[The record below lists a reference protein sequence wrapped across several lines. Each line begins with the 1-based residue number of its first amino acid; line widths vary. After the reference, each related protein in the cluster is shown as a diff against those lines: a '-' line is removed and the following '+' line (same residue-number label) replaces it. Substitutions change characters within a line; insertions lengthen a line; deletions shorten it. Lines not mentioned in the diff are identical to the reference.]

1 MAICD
6 NKNGAETMGKDY
18 LLFVDVNPT
27 VGQSTWILVGGQ
39 RGSSFSMKRDE
50 IDTSDKTTGGWG
62 SKRAGMGSWSVE
74 LDGMAV
80 LGDEGAQ
87 YLEDKFLEGEI
98 VSVMLRHESGK
109 AYKGCAAITEYSL
122 ETPHDDVASL
132 KGTLNGIGK
141 PIITENEPD
150 PLAPETP

>member
-87 YLEDKFLEGEI
+87 YLEDKFLE
-98 VSVMLRHESGK
+98 
-109 AYKGCAAITEYSL
+109 
-122 ETPHDDVASL
+122 ASSDFVTNTWF
-132 KGTLNGIGK
+132 GS
-141 PIITENEPD
+141 
-150 PLAPETP
+150 